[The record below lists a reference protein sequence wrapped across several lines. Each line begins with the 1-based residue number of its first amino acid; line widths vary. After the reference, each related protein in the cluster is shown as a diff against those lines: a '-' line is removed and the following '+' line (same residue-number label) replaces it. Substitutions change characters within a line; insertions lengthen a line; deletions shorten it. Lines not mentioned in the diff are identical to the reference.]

1 MCKSERGVLEKRQ
14 LIVINNNHN
23 KNQSTD
29 SETAVSWLGMEMK
42 VRQLRSEKLNVL
54 PSIRNE

>member
-1 MCKSERGVLEKRQ
+1 MYKSERGVLEKRQ

-29 SETAVSWLGMEMK
+29 SETAVTWLRMEMK

-54 PSIRNE
+54 PSH